1 MSALAEAWEW
11 YRGAHQQLKL
21 FQRLVRRYWTQLP
34 WAGVLD
40 RDDEFKTVDPARV
53 ITDADEGLG
62 YLDDLA
68 VVVLFSA
75 FEDVVRT
82 AALGVF
88 DQHAVAVT
96 HPVVQA
102 VFGDSRDQIEQGSFF
117 RVLQAYKPSID
128 VDLIEQVNQVR
139 KYRNWVAHGR
149 RGGETPANVTPLAA
163 YDRLRAFLAALGL
176 T

>member
-1 MSALAEAWEW
+1 MSALADAWNW
-11 YRGAHQQLKL
+11 YQGASQQLRL
-21 FQRLVRRYWTQLP
+21 FQRMLRRYWTLLP
-34 WAGVLD
+34 WEGVLD
-40 RDDEFKTVDPARV
+40 RDDEFKAVDPAR
-53 ITDADEGLG
+53 ILADADDGLG

-82 AALGVF
+82 AALQVF

-102 VFGDSRDQIEQGSFF
+102 VLGDGRDQIEQGSFF

-128 VDLIEQVNQVR
+128 VDLVEQVNQVR

-149 RGGETPANVTPLAA
+149 RGGEIPANVTPLAA
-163 YDRLRAFLAALGL
+163 YDRLRVFLAALGL